1 MATGIW
7 EIHHSTWLLHPQ
19 HNNQGCGVLKVEV
32 SSSITW
38 LNVREFPYIN
48 DWSSC
53 VDKGCASAALG
64 LWRLIISTNISVLR
78 TGQQLEA
85 AWIDYLRGSGVP
97 PQTTAFLK
105 LSPNHYVFEM
115 PCNSL
120 RGPYI
125 L

>member
-1 MATGIW
+1 MKNKEQTLTYQLKCNW
-7 EIHHSTWLLHPQ
+7 HLEIHHSTWLLHPQ

-64 LWRLIISTNISVLR
+64 C
-78 TGQQLEA
+78 G
-85 AWIDYLRGSGVP
+85 D
-97 PQTTAFLK
+97 
-105 LSPNHYVFEM
+105 
-115 PCNSL
+115 
-120 RGPYI
+120 
-125 L
+125 